1 MKWCCRRSA
10 EMLSILNGSIS
21 TVALSQ
27 TFPYLNNQKLEKIV
41 LLKIC
46 VVNKF
51 VRSVVQMLMSQFCMD
66 KVYELHPTAL
76 HKAENSPLHG
86 HKYSTPTLKQRGI
99 KERRIVEDASCPDKY
114 GLPEN
119 LWRFDEYVVVT

>member
-1 MKWCCRRSA
+1 
-10 EMLSILNGSIS
+10 
-21 TVALSQ
+21 
-27 TFPYLNNQKLEKIV
+27 
-41 LLKIC
+41 
-46 VVNKF
+46 
-51 VRSVVQMLMSQFCMD
+51 MLMSQFCMD

-86 HKYSTPTLKQRGI
+86 HKYSTPALKQRGI

-119 LWRFDEYVVVT
+119 LWRFDEDVVVT